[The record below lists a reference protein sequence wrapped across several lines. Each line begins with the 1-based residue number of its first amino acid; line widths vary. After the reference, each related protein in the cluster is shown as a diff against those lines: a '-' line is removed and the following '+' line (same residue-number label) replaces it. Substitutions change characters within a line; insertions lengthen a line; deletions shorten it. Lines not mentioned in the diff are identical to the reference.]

1 MTWASAFPAPV
12 LVKQES
18 LQHPGF
24 LDPEIF
30 GFKFQFFH
38 SLAAFSGQLS
48 HACASVSPSV
58 SGDTTGTQLT
68 GSSRGL
74 NEFIYM
80 RHLEESPVQSCAQ

>member
-1 MTWASAFPAPV
+1 MTWASAFPAVV
-12 LVKQES
+12 LVKRES
-18 LQHPGF
+18 LQHPEF
-24 LDPEIF
+24 LDPEIL
-30 GFKFQFFH
+30 GFKFQFSH

-68 GSSRGL
+68 GSSQGL
-74 NEFIYM
+74 NEFICM